1 MEGLM
6 QGFPIPIY
14 FKEDIGLDIEI
25 PKDLLPEGE
34 VMTKLKSKEL
44 KDAVLYTTSV
54 ILQRIGYVDLP
65 MRVGD
70 MWFNKYD
77 DTRPIL
83 KYHYHQNCAWTG
95 TYYPFEVNHETEL
108 FNPNASFFQ
117 QNYPK
122 VERYSEWNSASIT
135 LGEQKAGSLLIHPS
149 YIGHQVLWNGGEPS
163 YSVSFDIQYNL
174 PIGDKT
180 YGSYV
185 E

>member
-44 KDAVLYTTSV
+44 KDAVLYTTSE
-54 ILQRIGYVDLP
+54 IIQRMGYVDQP
-65 MRVGD
+65 MRVVD

-95 TYYPFEVNHETEL
+95 T
-108 FNPNASFFQ
+108 
-117 QNYPK
+117 
-122 VERYSEWNSASIT
+122 
-135 LGEQKAGSLLIHPS
+135 
-149 YIGHQVLWNGGEPS
+149 
-163 YSVSFDIQYNL
+163 
-174 PIGDKT
+174 
-180 YGSYV
+180 
-185 E
+185 